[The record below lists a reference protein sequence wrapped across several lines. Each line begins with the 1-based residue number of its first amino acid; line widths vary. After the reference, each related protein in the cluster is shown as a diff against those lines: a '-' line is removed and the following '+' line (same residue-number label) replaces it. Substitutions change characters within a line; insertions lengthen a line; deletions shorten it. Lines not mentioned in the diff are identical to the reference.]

1 MDLLAKLFGGS
12 APVRLMRFF
21 LFHPEG
27 IYGTATL
34 ASKTSIVSASLKTP
48 LARLKA
54 ADFLKKRA
62 RGWSLN
68 PEFPHMMSIKH
79 LMLGNMLADVPVVS
93 RVSKCGAVKLLVASG
108 IFIEEEDSRTDLLI
122 VADRIDEKTLAKAI
136 THLEAECGT
145 DIRYSAFSTKDF
157 SYRMGMNDK
166 LLRDIFDYPHRKL
179 VNKLGI

>member
-27 IYGTATL
+27 IFGTATL
-34 ASKTSIVSASLKTP
+34 AEKTSIVSSSLKTP

-54 ADFLKKRA
+54 AGFIKKRA

-68 PEFPHMMSIKH
+68 SEFPHMQSIKH

-93 RVSKCGAVKLLVASG
+93 RLSKSSSPKLLVVSG
-108 IFIEEEDSRTDLLI
+108 IFIEEDDSRTDVLI
-122 VADRIDEKTLAKAI
+122 IADKIDGKAIAKAI
-136 THLEAECGT
+136 VQLEAECGT
-145 DIRYSAFSTKDF
+145 EIRYSAFSTKDF

-166 LLRDIFDYPHRKL
+166 LLRDVFDYPHRKL
-179 VNKLGI
+179 VNKLGV

>member
-34 ASKTSIVSASLKTP
+34 AEKTSIVSSSLKTP
-48 LARLKA
+48 LARLKSA
-54 ADFLKKRA
+54 GFLKKRA
-62 RGWSLN
+62 RGWLLN
-68 PEFPHMMSIKH
+68 PEFPHMMSVKH

-93 RVSKCGAVKLLVASG
+93 RVSKCGALKLLVVSG
-108 IFIEEEDSRTDLLI
+108 IFIEEEDSRTDVLVI
-122 VADRIDEKTLAKAI
+122 ADRIDDKALAKAI
-136 THLEAECGT
+136 TQLEAECGT

-157 SYRMGMNDK
+157 SYRTSMNDK
-166 LLRDIFDYPHRKL
+166 LLRDVFDYPHRKL
-179 VNKLGI
+179 VNKLGL

>member
-27 IYGTATL
+27 VFGTTTL
-34 ASKTSIVSASLKTP
+34 AEKTSIVSASLKTP

-54 ADFLKKRA
+54 AGFVKKRA

-68 PEFPHMMSIKH
+68 PEFPHMQSIKH

-93 RVSKCGAVKLLVASG
+93 RLAKGGAIKLLVASG
-108 IFIEEEDSRTDLLI
+108 IFIEEEESRTDLLI
-122 VADRIDEKTLAKAI
+122 IADKIDEKAIAKAV

-145 DIRYSAFSTKDF
+145 EIRYSAFSTKDF

-166 LLRDIFDYPHRKL
+166 LLRDVFDYPHRKL
-179 VNKLGI
+179 VNKLGM